1 MIAVCS
7 DASGRMARGTWAWV
21 RENGTYAYGQSATP
35 SDVGSTELRAAIEA
49 VRATPEG
56 SEVHLRT
63 DSRVTLT
70 LIAPYA
76 IITGFDLGGPT
87 KFRPE
92 LVDEFAE
99 LAESRE
105 IIAHWV
111 RGHRATP
118 EPCRRPPREPRRRP
132 PREPRRRRGTHRL
145 RLRGAP
151 GAQEVPQARRK
162 RRQEGPGP
170 RMRVRARHCRGASPQ
185 PPPGARGD
193 RSLVG
198 ARAYRA
204 DRLVSNLLH

>member
-1 MIAVCS
+1 
-7 DASGRMARGTWAWV
+7 MARGTWAWV

-111 RGHRATP
+111 RGHSGDPLNHAADRLASLAADRLASLAAD
-118 EPCRRPPREPRRRP
+118 EGRIDYGSEVLQALRKFRR
-132 PREPRRRRGTHRL
+132 H
-145 RLRGAP
+145 A
-151 GAQEVPQARRK
+151 ANDARRALDRECECGLVTAEARALS
-162 RRQEGPGP
+162 RRQEPVAID
-170 RMRVRARHCRGASPQ
+170 RWWAREPIELIA
-185 PPPGARGD
+185 
-193 RSLVG
+193 
-198 ARAYRA
+198 
-204 DRLVSNLLH
+204 